1 MLKHKDINKLNYDYL
16 SKMTAED
23 EINRMY
29 ESVLKN
35 DKFFYLPLTYNNMGT
50 RYRNNISFLN
60 DVPNKAGNNSI
71 TFSGY
76 TGPSF
81 TIDFDNEV
89 IVIIM
94 CNVMHNTTLNR
105 KERKQ
110 KSVEIM
116 NNIFYNLHN
125 S

>member
-1 MLKHKDINKLNYDYL
+1 
-16 SKMTAED
+16 
-23 EINRMY
+23 
-29 ESVLKN
+29 
-35 DKFFYLPLTYNNMGT
+35 MGT
-50 RYRNNISFLN
+50 RYRNDISILN

-116 NNIFYNLHN
+116 NNIFDNLHN